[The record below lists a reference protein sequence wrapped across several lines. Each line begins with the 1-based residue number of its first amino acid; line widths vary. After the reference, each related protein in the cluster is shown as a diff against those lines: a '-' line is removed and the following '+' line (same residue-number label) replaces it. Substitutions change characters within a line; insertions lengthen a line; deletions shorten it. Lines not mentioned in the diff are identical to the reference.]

1 MGHQQMQDQC
11 CLSAT
16 RATKFSDTWMESCG
30 KATGTTLRPHAL
42 ISHHGHYPKSLWAGI
57 GAQWVGVNAPRW
69 LHLHL
74 ELSLLLSNKG
84 QLRGIISGRELLLS
98 SGNRALK
105 KASKEI
111 TVLINDLSIPRSQ
124 LMW

>member
-1 MGHQQMQDQC
+1 M
-11 CLSAT
+11 
-16 RATKFSDTWMESCG
+16 
-30 KATGTTLRPHAL
+30 
-42 ISHHGHYPKSLWAGI
+42 
-57 GAQWVGVNAPRW
+57 GVNAPRW